1 MRQVRL
7 RREGSGP
14 AGRRQVSKEQ
24 DGGEGEPQER
34 QGDPRHVDQGLLDR
48 DESESPEQDEEQQRG
63 VDGPIA
69 RESFLGRRHIR
80 ESFTFDKKLR
90 ASIAG
95 GAVEPA
101 SSAFTG
107 RGARR
112 RSRSQHIHAWQVGRL
127 GLEEI
132 RSFLRTTEPLTQFFL
147 TSLEHLWVV

>member
-1 MRQVRL
+1 
-7 RREGSGP
+7 
-14 AGRRQVSKEQ
+14 
-24 DGGEGEPQER
+24 EPQEGQR
-34 QGDPRHVDQGLLDR
+34 DPRHVDQGLLDR

-95 GAVEPA
+95 RAVEPA
-101 SSAFTG
+101 SSAFTR
-107 RGARR
+107 RGAMEPLP
-112 RSRSQHIHAWQVGRL
+112 SQQILVWKIRCL

-132 RSFLRTTEPLTQFFL
+132 RIFIRSAESLTQF
-147 TSLEHLWVV
+147 

>member
-1 MRQVRL
+1 MGQVRPS
-7 RREGSGP
+7 REGAES
-14 AGRRQVSKEQ
+14 AGRRQVAEEQ
-24 DGGEGEPQER
+24 DVGEGEPQEG
-34 QGDPRHVDQGLLDR
+34 QCDPRHVDQSLLDR
-48 DESESPEQDEEQQRG
+48 HECESPEQDEEQQRG

-69 RESFLGRRHIR
+69 AESILGRRHIR

-95 GAVEPA
+95 RAVEPA

-107 RGARR
+107 RGAREPLP
-112 RSRSQHIHAWQVGRL
+112 SQQIHVWKVRRL

-132 RSFLRTTEPLTQFFL
+132 RSFLRTTEPPTQFVL